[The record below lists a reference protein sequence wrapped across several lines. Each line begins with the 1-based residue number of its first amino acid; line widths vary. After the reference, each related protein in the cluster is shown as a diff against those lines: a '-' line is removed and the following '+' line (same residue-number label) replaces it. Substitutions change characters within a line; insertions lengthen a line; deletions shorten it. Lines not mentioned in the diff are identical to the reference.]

1 MLDLMAVQN
10 SRNKD
15 LKSWDDLSDYEKN
28 AYMISSSLIIIVYIT
43 FFFWALMRAAVAP
56 KNKPL
61 HLMFALVSPMFY
73 LVFSYFI
80 DGFYD

>member
-10 SRNKD
+10 SRKKD
-15 LKSWDDLSDYEKN
+15 NKSWDDLSDSEKT
-28 AYMISSSLIIIVYIT
+28 AYIVSSSLIVIIYFV
-43 FFFWALMRAAVAP
+43 FFIWALMRASLAP

-61 HLMFALVSPMFY
+61 HLMFALISPMFY
-73 LVFSYFI
+73 LVLSYFI

>member
-10 SRNKD
+10 SRKKD
-15 LKSWDDLSDYEKN
+15 LKSWDDLSDSEKN
-28 AYMISSSLIIIVYIT
+28 AYMISSSLIIIIYIT
-43 FFFWALMRAAVAP
+43 FFFWALMRAAAAP